1 MTSQTSRGRS
11 VHPGSTIG
19 QNDAHDTPAG
29 AGEVSAAVSRPQSS
43 LENDKDAME
52 KLESAVV
59 VGGDEQSPLSGKG
72 PARGYSW
79 EPFEQ
84 GNTAAIRHG
93 ANSMRMTEPV
103 AKRIVAEL
111 RNTEGL
117 DYLRAPRFTTALWA
131 YARAAAKA
139 ELVLAWIDGM
149 TPAQQFTAGRG
160 KDSPS
165 ELLRQLQGRAANM
178 GDRIGLSPAGAVEIA
193 DEIRKARTMLARRA
207 EHDALQV
214 DIRASLA
221 QQLYEP
227 DGGTK

>member
-1 MTSQTSRGRS
+1 MTSRGRS
-11 VHPGSTIG
+11 VRPVSAIG
-19 QNDAHDTPAG
+19 GNDAHDTPAD

-43 LENDKDAME
+43 LEDDKDAME

-165 ELLRQLQGRAANM
+165 EMLRQLQGRAANM
-178 GDRIGLSPAGAVEIA
+178 GDRIGLSPLGASAIA
-193 DEIRKARTMLARRA
+193 DDIAAARKTLAKRA
-207 EHDALQV
+207 ERDQLQT
-214 DIRASLA
+214 DLKESWR
-221 QQLYEP
+221 QQTYGDES
-227 DGGTK
+227 